1 MKLQLCITNMTS
13 EEFNRLR
20 NIERAARN
28 LDSAMLMNK
37 EELLLSLSS
46 YEWDWAWDE
55 LAIALEENSY
65 SDLTGAR
72 QEN

>member
-1 MKLQLCITNMTS
+1 MTS

-37 EELLLSLSS
+37 EELLLSSSS

-65 SDLTGAR
+65 SDLTGSS

>member
-1 MKLQLCITNMTS
+1 MTS

-28 LDSAMLMNK
+28 LDSAILMK
-37 EELLLSLSS
+37 EELLLSSCS
-46 YEWDWAWDE
+46 YLWNWAWDE

-65 SDLTGAR
+65 SDLTGES
-72 QEN
+72 QENYGNKDALQPK